1 MSLINHEEL
10 ALDLCY
16 GTNNKA
22 SNSTYRNYQKKA
34 NMGLRS
40 LFYGLHFE
48 FSFLNSSIFLIL

>member
-10 ALDLCY
+10 ALDLCD

-34 NMGLRS
+34 NMGYAVYFTVFILNS
-40 LFYGLHFE
+40 LFLIVV
-48 FSFLNSSIFLIL
+48 FS